1 MTTKDL
7 QKEIISSMKNWQKL
21 ENATV
26 AVTGQVME
34 KTGNPVIRLIMEIIQ
49 RDSQMHYLVQQ
60 WIADSL
66 ESKTVSLSPDELGQI
81 WDTIEHHIELEKKSV
96 EMAERTLASL
106 KGKSMVVQSYLLN
119 YMLEDEKKHNNL
131 LGSLEL
137 IKKKMYPYG

>member
-96 EMAERTLASL
+96 EMAEKTLASL